1 MRYNT
6 NFKKYHTTNQV
17 DFFNCGN
24 LIDTMRN
31 NMILLVTVILLHVI
45 SSLILQAIYGP
56 SYGFMSGED
65 CWVPDGK
72 SGWVEHGKPDEP
84 PPPEPSVN
92 VPVGVRYIPLFLPA
106 IVLILF
112 LFTPLSRKLE
122 SKETEEE
129 MAISNDPDSPESLTD
144 NDITKE

>member
-1 MRYNT
+1 
-6 NFKKYHTTNQV
+6 
-17 DFFNCGN
+17 
-24 LIDTMRN
+24 MRN
-31 NMILLVTVILLHVI
+31 NLILLVTVVLLYVI

-65 CWVPDGK
+65 CWVPNGEG
-72 SGWVEHGKPDEP
+72 GWVEHGNPEKPSP
-84 PPPEPSVN
+84 TEPSVN

-129 MAISNDPDSPESLTD
+129 PAISEDSDSPEIPTD
-144 NDITKE
+144 KDPTKE